1 MLEVVPVSLF
11 QMRGPYKLLVPASTD
26 KLNLNTLKLLLTML
40 GKHFQ
45 NESSAFFNL
54 TL

>member
-1 MLEVVPVSLF
+1 MLKVAPVSLF
-11 QMRGPYKLLVPASTD
+11 QMRGPYKLPVPASTD
-26 KLNLNTLKLLLTML
+26 KLNLNTVELLLML